1 MQCGSLMIGEGGEF
15 DVGAGGRSEDAESD
29 SLVSTSSSFHGA
41 RPVPVHGARP
51 VPVGG
56 VREPC
61 GSSSAMASSWGGDV
75 AGVCG
80 ASVLTWNVA
89 RVAFEYLK
97 KS

>member
-29 SLVSTSSSFHGA
+29 SLVSTSSSF
-41 RPVPVHGARP
+41 HGARP